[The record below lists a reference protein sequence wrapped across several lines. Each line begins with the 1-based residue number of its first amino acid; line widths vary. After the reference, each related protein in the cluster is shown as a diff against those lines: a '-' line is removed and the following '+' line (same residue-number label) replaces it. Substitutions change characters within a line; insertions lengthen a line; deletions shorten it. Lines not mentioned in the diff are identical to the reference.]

1 MTDTLNRPRLSREE
15 RAAQEAEKAWR
26 RRFFGWVALVL
37 VLLLGAGAAYA
48 LWFTPVLGVSTVQI
62 SAADGT
68 LTVDQDAEVRAAA
81 GIEMG
86 TPLIR
91 IDLDDVATRVEALP
105 DVADAQVSRHWPGT
119 LRITVT
125 LRYAVAVVAANSSWY
140 LLDAAGHPFDQVA
153 APPDGVVQL
162 RLATPGPADPATL
175 AGLTVVQALTDQL
188 RPLVTTVSA
197 HSTQNITLELVDG
210 RTVLWGTADDS
221 QRKAAVLPAVLTRP
235 GTQFDVSDPELV
247 TVR

>member
-37 VLLLGAGAAYA
+37 VLLLGAGAVYA

-62 SAADGT
+62 SADDGS
-68 LTVDQDAEVRAAA
+68 LTVDQDAEVRAAV

-105 DVADAQVSRHWPGT
+105 DVADAEVSRHWPGT

-140 LLDAAGHPFDQVA
+140 LLDAAGHPFEQVA
-153 APPDGVVQL
+153 APPDGVCSFGW
-162 RLATPGPADPATL
+162 RPPARRTRRPWPASPWC
-175 AGLTVVQALTDQL
+175 
-188 RPLVTTVSA
+188 R
-197 HSTQNITLELVDG
+197 
-210 RTVLWGTADDS
+210 R
-221 QRKAAVLPAVLTRP
+221 
-235 GTQFDVSDPELV
+235 
-247 TVR
+247 